1 MSLPEIDEAIHIV
14 EDELQHWEEDSEHRY
29 SIFTQNLML
38 AQKVAKHEHL
48 TSKVSLVG
56 DDSTS
61 FYSANSKLTTTTNT
75 VVTVVEVPTS
85 SQPSIEANVSE
96 SQTCQ
101 RQTEHRAHT
110 PTGDW
115 SWRPVIPRR
124 ISSMSTRRTK
134 GISSGR
140 PDPTTFHRRSCQLF
154 SSLDSTLS
162 AATSAVSE
170 NGRASTNTPPSLSFS
185 TMTRTSTI
193 ADDHAFPKPRFPSF
207 HIELDP
213 RLSHHHETSPEDS
226 PQYTTHR
233 PRINPRRSSS
243 QLAPE
248 VVSTEQ
254 VFWTSEETRQAEYA
268 KIDAAH
274 TGVRGFVKRV
284 FPRSWKAVQGARRNF
299 CTKSSPTTDSTQSDT
314 DSDSVRRFRIS
325 IRPETARATETREG
339 NAEADYTTPRSTLGL
354 EASAL
359 NSSSSLEAGCDD
371 TKPGKLGQVQRVLA
385 KIAPLQALSNRFGS
399 SNKHR
404 I

>member
-1 MSLPEIDEAIHIV
+1 MSILEIDKPIHIV
-14 EDELQHWEEDSEHRY
+14 EDGLQDWEEDSENRY

-48 TSKVSLVG
+48 TSKVSLVR

-61 FYSANSKLTTTTNT
+61 FHSAKSKLTTTTNT
-75 VVTVVEVPTS
+75 IVTVVEVPTS
-85 SQPSIEANVSE
+85 SRPSIENVPE
-96 SQTCQ
+96 PQTCQ
-101 RQTEHRAHT
+101 RRTEHGAST

-134 GISSGR
+134 RISPGR
-140 PDPTTFHRRSCQLF
+140 PGLTTFHRRSCQLF

-162 AATSAVSE
+162 GATSAGSE
-170 NGRASTNTPPSLSFS
+170 NSRASTNTPPSLIFS
-185 TMTRTSTI
+185 TMTRTSSI
-193 ADDHAFPKPRFPSF
+193 RDDHVFPKPRFPSF

-213 RLSHHHETSPEDS
+213 RLSRHYETSPEDS
-226 PQYTTHR
+226 CQYVTHS
-233 PRINPRRSSS
+233 PRITPRRSSS

-274 TGVRGFVKRV
+274 TGVRGFIKRV
-284 FPRSWKAVQGARRNF
+284 FPRSWKVVQGARRNF
-299 CTKSSPTTDSTQSDT
+299 YIKSPLMTDGTQSDT

-325 IRPETARATETREG
+325 VAPEIARTIGTTEHAG
-339 NAEADYTTPRSTLGL
+339 ADIVTSKPTLGHGSSGLDKCPNL
-354 EASAL
+354 ESDSNNKL
-359 NSSSSLEAGCDD
+359 
-371 TKPGKLGQVQRVLA
+371 TKPGRVQHILA
-385 KIAPLQALSNRFGS
+385 KASPLQALSKRLGS
-399 SNKHR
+399 SNKHGR
-404 I
+404 